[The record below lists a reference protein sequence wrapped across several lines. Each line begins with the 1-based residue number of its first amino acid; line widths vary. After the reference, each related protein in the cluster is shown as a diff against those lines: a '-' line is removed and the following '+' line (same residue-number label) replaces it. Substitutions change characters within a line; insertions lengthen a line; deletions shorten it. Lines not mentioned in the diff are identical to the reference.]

1 MFDWGAAA
9 VLVQALM
16 YATCLTA
23 GGGVLFL
30 AVFGRQLSAPERQF
44 VIHFTR
50 AVAVAALFVTIARV
64 MILSAMLG
72 DDFASLWDWS
82 LIQIVLEGSD
92 GRANAVR
99 AVGLICIA
107 AFAFGTSASQAIALA
122 GAVVVAG
129 SFALSGHSGS
139 AGPGFLPRLLVAIH
153 VLAVSFWIGALV
165 PLFNIASNPE
175 FSRIGAILRRFGS
188 IAVFIVPGLIAAGL
202 VLLWLLLGSLEAIFT
217 SEYGR
222 LVLLKLA
229 FVGGLLSLAA
239 VNKLRLT
246 PGVVAGSPAASAR
259 LRWSIAGEMTL
270 ATGILLVTAI
280 FTTAVGPPEME

>member
-1 MFDWGAAA
+1 MFDWGVAA
-9 VLVQALM
+9 VLVQALL

-30 AVFGRQLSAPERQF
+30 AVFGRQLNEPERRFAIQ
-44 VIHFTR
+44 FTR
-50 AVAVAALFVTIARV
+50 SMAVAALFVTIARV

-72 DDFASLWDWS
+72 DDFASLYDWS

-92 GRANAVR
+92 GRAAAVR
-99 AVGLICIA
+99 AVGLIGIA
-107 AFAFGTSASQAIALA
+107 AFTFGTSASQVIALV
-122 GAVVVAG
+122 GAVLVAG
-129 SFALSGHSGS
+129 SFALTGHSGS
-139 AGPGFLPRLLVAIH
+139 VGPGYLPRLLVGIH

-165 PLFNIASNPE
+165 PLFKIASDPE
-175 FSRIGAILRRFGS
+175 FSRAGIILRRFGS
-188 IAVFIVPGLIAAGL
+188 IAAFIVPGLIAAGL
-202 VLLWLLLGSLEAIFT
+202 VMLWLLLGSLEAIFT

-229 FVGGLLSLAA
+229 FVAGILTLAA

-246 PGVVAGSPAASAR
+246 PGVVAGSQAAAAR

-270 ATGILLVTAI
+270 ATAILIVTAI
-280 FTTAVGPPEME
+280 FTTAVGPPEMD